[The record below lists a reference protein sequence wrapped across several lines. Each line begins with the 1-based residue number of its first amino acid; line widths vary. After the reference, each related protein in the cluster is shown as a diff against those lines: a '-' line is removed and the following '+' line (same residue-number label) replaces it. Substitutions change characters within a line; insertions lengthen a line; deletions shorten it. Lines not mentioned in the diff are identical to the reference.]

1 MKENLKPCVY
11 DRRKRNARKRN
22 RVLFVERS
30 GELRDV
36 ARGNARMQTPEVKPS
51 LNRAKVTLRRPETG

>member
-11 DRRKRNARKRN
+11 DRRKHDTRTCD

-30 GELRDV
+30 GELRDA
-36 ARGNARMQTPEVKPS
+36 ARGNARKQIPEGKPS
-51 LNRAKVTLRRPETG
+51 LKRAEVSGRRPETG

>member
-11 DRRKRNARKRN
+11 DRRKRNTRKRD

-30 GELRDV
+30 GELRIA
-36 ARGNARMQTPEVKPS
+36 ARVSVRRRGPEGKPS
-51 LNRAKVTLRRPETG
+51 LKRARVAERRPETG